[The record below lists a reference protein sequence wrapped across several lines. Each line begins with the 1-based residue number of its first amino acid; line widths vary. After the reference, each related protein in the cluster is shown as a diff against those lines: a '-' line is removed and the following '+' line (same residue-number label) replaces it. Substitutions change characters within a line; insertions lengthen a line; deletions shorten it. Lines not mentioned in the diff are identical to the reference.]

1 MAGHTAAGKRLLEA
15 YELVGGGLGALAQE
29 AEKVRKTLAADDQ
42 ARLELIFVRLVRL
55 GDTGGATRRTAALDD
70 FDDSRRALL
79 RRLGDDEHGRLVVV
93 SETSAE
99 IAHEALITQWPWL
112 QSRLKDE
119 ARNVRTLDR
128 LMSKSNEWSQAPR
141 TRKADFLAV
150 GAERELFEE
159 LDTQRADWLS
169 KVDRAFVDEFARRSS
184 RPD

>member
-1 MAGHTAAGKRLLEA
+1 M
-15 YELVGGGLGALAQE
+15 VGGVLGALAQE

-112 QSRLKDE
+112 QSRSKDE

-128 LMSKSNEWSQAPR
+128 LMSKSNEWSRSRKRERPISSPSAPSANFSKSW
-141 TRKADFLAV
+141 TRSVPIGYPKSTA
-150 GAERELFEE
+150 
-159 LDTQRADWLS
+159 LS
-169 KVDRAFVDEFARRSS
+169 SMSRVLLIAPGLRR
-184 RPD
+184 